1 MKSNRCKRAQTTP
14 LISRCGSRLFSG
26 AIKLSNP
33 CEGMKHCPELERLLR
48 AGGGCAWRGI
58 RWRRG
63 VDNDDGQTRGS
74 PPSIKA

>member
-1 MKSNRCKRAQTTP
+1 MKSLQASPNDTSHLP
-14 LISRCGSRLFSG
+14 VRLFSG